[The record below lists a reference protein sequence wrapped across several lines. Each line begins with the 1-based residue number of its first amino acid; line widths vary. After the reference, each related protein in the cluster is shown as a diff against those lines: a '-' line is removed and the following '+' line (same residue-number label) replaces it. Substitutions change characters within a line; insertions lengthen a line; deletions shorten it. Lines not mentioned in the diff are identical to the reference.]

1 MQMFPF
7 EFHLTVTV
15 EGSESLMR
23 FVDVCKSLKVK
34 ALFVGLNQTATDVMT
49 SSRLIATYEEAK
61 QYVKDLKDKLTNA
74 NFSVIREKI
83 ETVPWYLTSS
93 TLPEGTY
100 YECHI
105 QVPVTSS
112 TDYTLLHT
120 ICKRHDAHVSR
131 NLFKGDSDNGI
142 QMVTVR
148 GHKNRTEFEKNTET
162 LHQEL
167 RTAFGLEVS
176 MEKEYVIFDSNIS
189 HDAAWLGA

>member
-15 EGSESLMR
+15 DNPSRLME
-23 FVDVCKSLKVK
+23 FVETCKSLNVK

-49 SSRLIATYEEAK
+49 SSRMIATYEEAK
-61 QYVKDLKDKLTNA
+61 QYVKDLKDKLTRA
-74 NFSVIREKI
+74 SFAVIREKI
-83 ETVPWYLTSS
+83 ETVPWYLSS
-93 TLPEGTY
+93 NALPEGTY

-105 QVPVTSS
+105 QVPVTPV

-120 ICKRHDAHVSR
+120 ICKRHDGHVSR
-131 NLFKGDSDNGI
+131 NLFKGDTENGI
-142 QMVTVR
+142 QMITVR
-148 GHKNRTEFEKNTET
+148 GHKNKPEFEKATDT
-162 LHQEL
+162 LYQEL
-167 RTAFGLEVS
+167 RQAFGLEVS